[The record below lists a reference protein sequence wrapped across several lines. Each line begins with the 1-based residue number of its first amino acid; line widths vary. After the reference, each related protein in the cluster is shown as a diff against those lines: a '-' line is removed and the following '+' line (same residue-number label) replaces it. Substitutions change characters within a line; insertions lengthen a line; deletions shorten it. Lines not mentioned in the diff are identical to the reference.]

1 MIDKRTVLVL
11 GAGASIPYGFP
22 CGCKLVQKAFELKDN
37 LVLMTSVAE
46 AAATD
51 WRNVAAF
58 IIQLQRAAT
67 SSIDAFLGA
76 R

>member
-1 MIDKRTVLVL
+1 
-11 GAGASIPYGFP
+11 
-22 CGCKLVQKAFELKDN
+22 
-37 LVLMTSVAE
+37 MTSVAE

-67 SSIDAFLGA
+67 SSIDAFLEGRPEFIGIGKA
-76 R
+76 VIAALLIPSERMENLLGVPAEG